1 MEHPKLYENKSTQSL
16 STKRPKSD
24 GQMGNNKD
32 LISTGHKSYSY
43 EEKTGY
49 SCTVGLLY
57 GRSNMQITRKV
68 VRIKKKRVQLP
79 SKIDGLSSVGVPP
92 PPLFG

>member
-1 MEHPKLYENKSTQSL
+1 MEHPKLYENKNAQSL
-16 STKRPKSD
+16 STKRPKPD

-32 LISTGHKSYSY
+32 LISTGHKSYS

-49 SCTVGLLY
+49 FCNVGLLY

-68 VRIKKKRVQLP
+68 FRIKKKRVQLP